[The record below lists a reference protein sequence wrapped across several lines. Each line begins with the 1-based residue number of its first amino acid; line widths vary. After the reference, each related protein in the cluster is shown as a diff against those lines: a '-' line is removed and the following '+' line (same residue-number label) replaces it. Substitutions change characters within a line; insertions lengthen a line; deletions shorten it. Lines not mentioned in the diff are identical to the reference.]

1 MTDQI
6 QQLPHQNPQNLIDEL
21 DEILDQERS
30 ALVRGELTQIEDLLA
45 RKETIIAQLN
55 TIDSLERQAL
65 TQVQT
70 KVSRNQE
77 LLNSAMEGIRS
88 VATRMSELRK
98 VKKGLDVYDRAGRKA
113 RYGTTMGQR
122 LEKRS

>member
-1 MTDQI
+1 MTDQKT
-6 QQLPHQNPQNLIDEL
+6 QLTHQNPQSLIDEL

-30 ALVRGELTQIEDLLA
+30 ALVRGELDKIEELLA
-45 RKETIIAQLN
+45 RKEPLIAQLN
-55 TIDSLERQAL
+55 TIDSLERAAL
-65 TQVQT
+65 AQVQT

-88 VATRMSELRK
+88 VATRMAELRR

>member
-1 MTDQI
+1 MTN
-6 QQLPHQNPQNLIDEL
+6 QNPQNLINEL

-30 ALVRGELTQIEDLLA
+30 ALVRGELDQIESLLS
-45 RKETIIAQLN
+45 RKEAIIQNLN
-55 TIDSLERQAL
+55 TIENLEREAL
-65 TQVQT
+65 SKVQS

-88 VATRMSELRK
+88 VATRMAELRR

>member
-1 MTDQI
+1 MTDQKT
-6 QQLPHQNPQNLIDEL
+6 QLNHQNPQSLIDEL

-30 ALVRGELTQIEDLLA
+30 ALVRGELDKIEALLA
-45 RKETIIAQLN
+45 RKEPLIAQLN
-55 TIDSLERQAL
+55 TIDSLERAAL
-65 TQVQT
+65 SQVQT

-77 LLNSAMEGIRS
+77 LLNSAMEGIRG
-88 VATRMSELRK
+88 VATRMAELRR